1 MDKPKYTEPFSHPRW
16 KDIPHPRII
25 GEEEITPEEEEKSR
39 RFLEECIQRNMKL
52 REELLLTQYNYNLLN
67 ARQYLDNSIR
77 SQFMKLKWTLK
88 NIFRCCLFML

>member
-1 MDKPKYTEPFSHPRW
+1 MTNTYYTEGKIMDKPKYTEPFSHPRW

-52 REELLLTQYNYNLLN
+52 REEYE
-67 ARQYLDNSIR
+67 
-77 SQFMKLKWTLK
+77 K
-88 NIFRCCLFML
+88 NKEKH